1 MAEAEDFNKAIDVT
15 EEALAFIKNSIPALD
30 DEKMKEYYNKVLSS
44 LGEAHTIAHKPDN
57 KLGDEM
63 TFKLADATVRYAT
76 QVAFYLFQHDLF
88 TDELTEAFRKLP
100 KVETYA
106 EYTKRYDEARKA
118 EIARI
123 GEEQKAVLSEQ
134 RELEVFTAVIAGY
147 TEKEAKKRIK
157 EYEQKSSVA
166 M

>member
-1 MAEAEDFNKAIDVT
+1 MAEVEDFNKAIDVT
-15 EEALAFIKNSIPALD
+15 EEARAFIEKSVPALD

-44 LGEAHTIAHKPDN
+44 LEEAHTIAHKPDN

-63 TFKLADATVRYAT
+63 TYKLADATVRYAT

-88 TDELTEAFRKLP
+88 TDELAEMFRKLP
-100 KVETYA
+100 KVEIYA
-106 EYTKRYDEARKA
+106 EYTKQYDEARKA
-118 EIARI
+118 EITRI